1 MEFSVLCT
9 DDLIGRSPE
18 EILEF
23 KGTLPS
29 QFAGRIDPEVAIEYS
44 TFSICER
51 WPVEEAAPWVKEPLV
66 SDIPTLALGAEFDQ
80 VTPPEYGNLVTEY
93 LSNSYIFEFPGI
105 GHNIIVSSDCARSM
119 AGAFLDDPS
128 QVPDASCIDE
138 MPGLVFDIPG
148 DEVPLVLEPFK
159 DVERGFSGL
168 VPVGWQ
174 ELAPANLMRGN
185 SALDP
190 TYFVLEATPGTVSEM
205 LDILT
210 SQLGLDPELQPI
222 ATDEVGNFT
231 WDFYTFELQGDPI
244 DLAIAQK
251 GQNVYFVLMISNPE
265 ERDDMYGGLFLP
277 AVEVMRALP

>member
-1 MEFSVLCT
+1 
-9 DDLIGRSPE
+9 
-18 EILEF
+18 
-23 KGTLPS
+23 
-29 QFAGRIDPEVAIEYS
+29 
-44 TFSICER
+44 
-51 WPVEEAAPWVKEPLV
+51 
-66 SDIPTLALGAEFDQ
+66 
-80 VTPPEYGNLVTEY
+80 
-93 LSNSYIFEFPGI
+93 
-105 GHNIIVSSDCARSM
+105 
-119 AGAFLDDPS
+119 
-128 QVPDASCIDE
+128 
-138 MPGLVFDIPG
+138 LVFDIPG